1 MINCED
7 TLSSASLLLIT
18 ALILASMNSVAVAY
32 SETDT
37 TFECFSRE
45 RLGLLV
51 QIEVTAIAWPGERV
65 NVTVNAT
72 ATQANVHI
80 SYVHVNVSSLKEN
93 RSETLLSNNSFLDDT
108 HLRLGDSNQ
117 TSYGMLIPEDS
128 LPGLLY
134 GEVEYA
140 WSIEG
145 DDNVEKEVNAFPA
158 TYIQNKPYQDLL
170 EDYVALNNSR
180 DALQENYTSLEAN
193 YTDLQQKYQMLAD
206 SQTAQDNATGLMYI
220 FLITTAIFVV
230 TTILLLAK
238 RPKAPT
244 W

>member
-1 MINCED
+1 
-7 TLSSASLLLIT
+7 
-18 ALILASMNSVAVAY
+18 MNSAAVVH

-51 QIEVTAIAWPGERV
+51 QIEVTAIAWPGESAS
-65 NVTVNAT
+65 VTINAT

-80 SYVHVNVSSLKEN
+80 GYLHINISSLKEN
-93 RSETLLSNNSFLDDT
+93 RSETLLSSDSFLEDV
-108 HLRLGDSNQ
+108 HLGLGDSNQ
-117 TSYGMLIPEDS
+117 TSYGVLIPEDS

-134 GEVEYA
+134 GELEYA

-145 DDNVEKEVNAFPA
+145 DDSVEKEANVFPA

-170 EDYVALNNSR
+170 ENYEALSNSR
-180 DALQENYTSLEAN
+180 DALQKNYTSLEAN
-193 YTDLQQKYQMLAD
+193 YTDLQQSYQTLAD
-206 SQTAQDNATGLMYI
+206 GQTAQDNATGLMYI
-220 FLITTAIFVV
+220 FLITTAIFVA
-230 TTILLLAK
+230 TTILLLAR

>member
-1 MINCED
+1 VKIPY
-7 TLSSASLLLIT
+7 LVLLLIT
-18 ALILASMNSVAVAY
+18 VLISASMNSVAVAY

-37 TFECFSRE
+37 TFVCFSRE

-51 QIEVTAIAWPGERV
+51 QIEVTAIAWPGESA
-65 NVTVNAT
+65 NVTINAT

-80 SYVHVNVSSLKEN
+80 RYIHVNVSSLKEN
-93 RSETLLSNNSFLDDT
+93 RSETLLNSTSLLEDA

-117 TSYGMLIPEDS
+117 TSYEMLIPEDS

-134 GEVEYA
+134 GEVAYA

-145 DDNVEKEVNAFPA
+145 DDNVEQEVNAFPA
-158 TYIQNKPYQDLL
+158 TYVQNKPYQDLL
-170 EDYVALNNSR
+170 EDYKALNTSR
-180 DALQENYTSLEAN
+180 DILQENYTSLEAN
-193 YTDLQQKYQMLAD
+193 YTDLQQKYQTLAD
-206 SQTAQDNATGLMYI
+206 SQTAQDHATGLMYV

>member
-1 MINCED
+1 MK
-7 TLSSASLLLIT
+7 TPYSVLLIA
-18 ALILASMNSVAVAY
+18 ALVLASMNLILVVY
-32 SETDT
+32 SQTAT

-51 QIEVTAIAWPGERV
+51 QIEVTASAWPGESA
-65 NVTVNAT
+65 NVTIDAT

-80 SYVHVNVSSLKEN
+80 LYIHVNVSSLREN
-93 RSETLLSNNSFLDDT
+93 RSETLLSNNSFLENF
-108 HLRLGDSNQ
+108 HLGLGESNQ
-117 TSYGMLIPEDS
+117 TTYEMVIREDS

-134 GEVEYA
+134 GKVAYA

-145 DDNVEKEVNAFPA
+145 DDNVEEEINVFPA

-170 EDYVALNNSR
+170 EDYTALNNSH
-180 DALQENYTSLEAN
+180 DILQESYTGLEAN
-193 YTDLQQKYQMLAD
+193 YTDLQQQYQTLAD
-206 SQTAQDNATGLMYI
+206 SQTAQDNATALMYV
-220 FLITTAIFVV
+220 FLITTAIFVI

>member
-1 MINCED
+1 VKTPYLEF
-7 TLSSASLLLIT
+7 LLIT
-18 ALILASMNSVAVAY
+18 ALILASMNSVAVVY

-51 QIEVTAIAWPGERV
+51 QIEVTAIAWPGESA
-65 NVTVNAT
+65 NVTITAT

-80 SYVHVNVSSLKEN
+80 RCIHVNVSSLKEN
-93 RSETLLSNNSFLDDT
+93 RSETPLSSNSFLEDV
-108 HLRLGDSNQ
+108 HLSLGDSNQ

-128 LPGLLY
+128 LPGLLC
-134 GEVEYA
+134 GELEYA

-145 DDNVEKEVNAFPA
+145 EDNAEEEINAFPA

-170 EDYVALNNSR
+170 ENYEALSNSR
-180 DALQENYTSLEAN
+180 DALQKNYTSLEAN
-193 YTDLQQKYQMLAD
+193 YTDLQQNYQTLAD
-206 SQTAQDNATGLMYI
+206 GQTAQDNATGLMYI

>member
-1 MINCED
+1 
-7 TLSSASLLLIT
+7 
-18 ALILASMNSVAVAY
+18 MNSVAVVY

-37 TFECFSRE
+37 MFVCLSRE

-51 QIEVTAIAWPGERV
+51 QMEVTEIAWHGESA
-65 NVTVNAT
+65 NVTINAT

-80 SYVHVNVSSLKEN
+80 RYIHVNVSSLREN
-93 RSETLLSNNSFLDDT
+93 RSETLLSGNSFLEDV
-108 HLRLGDSNQ
+108 HLRLGESNQ
-117 TSYGMLIPEDS
+117 TSYGLLIPEDS

-140 WSIEG
+140 WSIE
-145 DDNVEKEVNAFPA
+145 DDYTVEEEVNAFPA

-170 EDYVALNNSR
+170 EDYEALSNSR
-180 DALQENYTSLEAN
+180 DALQENHTSLEAN
-193 YTDLQQKYQMLAD
+193 YTDLQQKYQTLAD
-206 SQTAQDNATGLMYI
+206 SQTAQDNATSLMYV
-220 FLITTAIFVV
+220 FLITTAVFVV

-238 RPKAPT
+238 RPKTPA

>member
-1 MINCED
+1 MK
-7 TLSSASLLLIT
+7 TLYSVFLLIA
-18 ALILASMNSVAVAY
+18 ALVLASMNSVSVVY
-32 SETDT
+32 SETGT

-51 QIEVTAIAWPGERV
+51 QIEVTAIAWPGESA
-65 NVTVNAT
+65 NVTINAT

-80 SYVHVNVSSLKEN
+80 RYIYVNVSSLKEN
-93 RSETLLSNNSFLDDT
+93 RSETLLSSNSFLEDA
-108 HLRLGDSNQ
+108 HLRLGESNQ

-140 WSIEG
+140 WSVEG
-145 DDNVEKEVNAFPA
+145 DDSVEQEVNVFPA
-158 TYIQNKPYQDLL
+158 TYVQNKPYQDLL
-170 EDYVALNNSR
+170 EDYTALNNSR
-180 DALQENYTSLEAN
+180 DVLQENYTSLEAN
-193 YTDLQQKYQMLAD
+193 YTDLQQEYQTLAD
-206 SQTAQDNATGLMYI
+206 SQTAQDNATGLMYVL
-220 FLITTAIFVV
+220 LITTVIFVV

>member
-1 MINCED
+1 VK
-7 TLSSASLLLIT
+7 TPYSVLLLIT
-18 ALILASMNSVAVAY
+18 GLVLASMNSVAVVH
-32 SETDT
+32 SETAT
-37 TFECFSRE
+37 AFECFSRE

-51 QIEVTAIAWPGERV
+51 QIEATAIAWPGESANITV
-65 NVTVNAT
+65 NVT

-80 SYVHVNVSSLKEN
+80 RYIFVNISSLKEN
-93 RSETLLSNNSFLDDT
+93 RSETLLSSNSFLKDV
-108 HLRLGDSNQ
+108 HLRLGGSNQ

-134 GEVEYA
+134 GEVKYA

-145 DDNVEKEVNAFPA
+145 DDNVEEEINVFPA

-170 EDYVALNNSR
+170 KDYTALNSSR
-180 DALQENYTSLEAN
+180 DALQENYTGLEAN
-193 YTDLQQKYQMLAD
+193 YTNLQQKYQTLAD
-206 SQTAQDNATGLMYI
+206 SQTAQDNATALMYV